1 MENTI
6 QKDIPDFLVE
16 MLKKQYGDK
25 IASDIVNGYNKKR
38 VSSFR
43 VNKLKSSKKEIE
55 DILKKNNIRYK
66 KVSFYDDA
74 FILEENME
82 SIIEELDIYK
92 NGEIYMQSLSSMLP
106 AIILDPKEGE
116 DILDMTAAPGG
127 KTTQIASI
135 VNNKANITA
144 CEMNNVRFERLKYN
158 IEKQGARVFA
168 MQKDSRKIEDFF
180 SFDKILL
187 DAPCSGSGTLSVY
200 DNKTEKYFTE
210 KLIEKSIRAQ
220 SSLLRKATKLIKI
233 GKELVYSTCS
243 ILDVENENIVNEIL
257 KDNNFEIVPIKF
269 DGMEDLPLLS
279 TKIKGTLCIMPNE
292 LYEGFFVAKIRRI
305 K

>member
-25 IASDIVNGYNKKR
+25 IVSDIVNGYNKKR

-144 CEMNNVRFERLKYN
+144 CEMNNIRFERLKYN

-200 DNKTEKYFTE
+200 DNKIEKYFTE

-269 DGMEDLPLLS
+269 DGMEDLPLLP
-279 TKIKGTLCIMPNE
+279 TKIEGTLCIMPNE

>member
-25 IASDIVNGYNKKR
+25 IVSDIVNGYNKKR

-55 DILKKNNIRYK
+55 DILKKNNIRSK

-144 CEMNNVRFERLKYN
+144 CEMNNIRFERLKYN

-200 DNKTEKYFTE
+200 DNKIEKYFTE
-210 KLIEKSIRAQ
+210 KLIEKSIKAQ
-220 SSLLRKATKLIKI
+220 SSLLRKATKLIKA

-269 DGMEDLPLLS
+269 EGMDDLPLLP
-279 TKIKGTLCIMPNE
+279 TKIEGTLCIMPNE

>member
-25 IASDIVNGYNKKR
+25 IVSDIVNGYNKKR

-144 CEMNNVRFERLKYN
+144 CEMNNIRFERLKYN

-200 DNKTEKYFTE
+200 DNKIEKYFTE
-210 KLIEKSIRAQ
+210 KLIEKSIKAQ

-269 DGMEDLPLLS
+269 DGMEDLPLLP

>member
-66 KVSFYDDA
+66 KASFYDDA

-82 SIIEELDIYK
+82 LIIEELDIYK

-144 CEMNNVRFERLKYN
+144 CEMNSIRAERLKYN

-200 DNKTEKYFTE
+200 DNKIEKYFTE
-210 KLIEKSIRAQ
+210 KLIEKSIKAQ
-220 SSLLRKATKLIKI
+220 SSLLRKATKLIKA

-269 DGMEDLPLLS
+269 DGMEDLPLLP

-292 LYEGFFVAKIRRI
+292 LYEGFFVAKIKRM

>member
-1 MENTI
+1 MDKS
-6 QKDIPDFLVE
+6 QRIPEFLISL
-16 MLKKQYGDK
+16 LKEQYGEEHAKRILD
-25 IASDIVNGYNKKR
+25 GYSKKR
-38 VSSFR
+38 VTSFR
-43 VNKLKSSKKEIE
+43 VNNLKSNYKKIE
-55 DILKKNNIRYK
+55 EELKKNNIEFEK
-66 KVSFYDDA
+66 IVWNKDA
-74 FILEENME
+74 FIIKDVFQNV
-82 SIIEELDIYK
+82 IEELDIYK
-92 NGEIYMQSLSSMLP
+92 NGKIYIQSLSSMLP
-106 AIILDPKEGE
+106 AIILDPKVGE

-144 CEMNNVRFERLKYN
+144 CEMNNIRFERLKYN

-200 DNKTEKYFTE
+200 DNKIEKYFTE
-210 KLIEKSIRAQ
+210 KLIEKSIKAQ
-220 SSLLRKATKLIKI
+220 SSLLRKATKLIKA

-269 DGMEDLPLLS
+269 DGMEDLPLLP

-292 LYEGFFVAKIRRI
+292 LYEGFFVAKIKRM

>member
-1 MENTI
+1 MDKS
-6 QKDIPDFLVE
+6 QRIPEFLISL
-16 MLKKQYGDK
+16 LKEQYGEEHAKRILD
-25 IASDIVNGYNKKR
+25 GYSKKR
-38 VSSFR
+38 VTSFR
-43 VNKLKSSKKEIE
+43 VNNLKSNYKKIE
-55 DILKKNNIRYK
+55 EELKKNNIEFEK
-66 KVSFYDDA
+66 IVWNKDA
-74 FILEENME
+74 FIIKDVFQNV
-82 SIIEELDIYK
+82 IEELDIYK
-92 NGEIYMQSLSSMLP
+92 NGKIYIQSLSSMLP

-127 KTTQIASI
+127 KTTQMASMT
-135 VNNKANITA
+135 NNKANITA
-144 CEMNNVRFERLKYN
+144 CEMNSIRAERLKYN

-200 DNKTEKYFTE
+200 DNKIEKYFTE
-210 KLIEKSIRAQ
+210 KLIEKSIKAQ
-220 SSLLRKATKLIKI
+220 SSLLRKATKLIKA

-269 DGMEDLPLLS
+269 DGMEDLPLLP

-292 LYEGFFVAKIRRI
+292 LYEGFFVAKIKRM

>member
-25 IASDIVNGYNKKR
+25 IVSDIVNGYNKKR

-66 KVSFYDDA
+66 KASFYDDA

-82 SIIEELDIYK
+82 LIIEELDIYK

-144 CEMNNVRFERLKYN
+144 CEMNNIRFERLKYN

-200 DNKTEKYFTE
+200 DNKIEKYFTE
-210 KLIEKSIRAQ
+210 KLIEKSIKAQ
-220 SSLLRKATKLIKI
+220 SSLLRKATKLIKA

-269 DGMEDLPLLS
+269 DGMEDLPLLP
-279 TKIKGTLCIMPNE
+279 TKIEGTLCIMPNE

>member
-25 IASDIVNGYNKKR
+25 IVSDIVNGYNKKR

-144 CEMNNVRFERLKYN
+144 CEMNNIRFERLKYN

-200 DNKTEKYFTE
+200 DNKIEKYFTE

-220 SSLLRKATKLIKI
+220 SSLLRKATKLIKA

-269 DGMEDLPLLS
+269 DGMEDLPLLP

>member
-66 KVSFYDDA
+66 KASFYDDA

-82 SIIEELDIYK
+82 LIIEELDIYK
-92 NGEIYMQSLSSMLP
+92 NGKIYMQSLSSMLP

-127 KTTQIASI
+127 KTTQIASMT
-135 VNNKANITA
+135 NNKANVTA
-144 CEMNNVRFERLKYN
+144 CEMNNIRFERLKYN

-200 DNKTEKYFTE
+200 DNKIEKYFTE
-210 KLIEKSIRAQ
+210 KLIEKSIKAQ
-220 SSLLRKATKLIKI
+220 SSLLRKATKLIKA

-269 DGMEDLPLLS
+269 DGMEDLPLLP

-292 LYEGFFVAKIRRI
+292 LYEGFFVAKIKRM

>member
-66 KVSFYDDA
+66 KASFYDDA

-82 SIIEELDIYK
+82 SIIEESDIYK

-144 CEMNNVRFERLKYN
+144 CEMNNIRFERLKYN

-200 DNKTEKYFTE
+200 DNKIEKYFTE

-233 GKELVYSTCS
+233 GKEIVYSTCS

-269 DGMEDLPLLS
+269 EGMDDLPLLP
-279 TKIKGTLCIMPNE
+279 TKIEGTLCIMPNE

>member
-25 IASDIVNGYNKKR
+25 IVSDIVNGYNKKR

-55 DILKKNNIRYK
+55 DILKKNNIRSK

-200 DNKTEKYFTE
+200 DNKIEKYFTE
-210 KLIEKSIRAQ
+210 KLIEKSIKAQ
-220 SSLLRKATKLIKI
+220 SSLLRKATKLIKA

-269 DGMEDLPLLS
+269 EGMDDLPLLP
-279 TKIKGTLCIMPNE
+279 TKIEGTLCIMPNE

>member
-1 MENTI
+1 MDKNQI
-6 QKDIPDFLVE
+6 IPYFLE
-16 MLKKQYGDK
+16 DMLKEQYGEK
-25 IASDIVNGYNKKR
+25 TTKRIIEGYSQRR
-38 VSSFR
+38 VISFR
-43 VNKLKSSKKEIE
+43 VNNL
-55 DILKKNNIRYK
+55 KNNYK
-66 KVSFYDDA
+66 KIEEVLNEKNIKFEKIIWSKDA
-74 FILEENME
+74 FIVKDVSQNV
-82 SIIEELDIYK
+82 IEELDIYK
-92 NGEIYMQSLSSMLP
+92 NGEIYIQSLSSMLP
-106 AIILDPKEGE
+106 PIILDPKEGE

-127 KTTQIASI
+127 KTTQMASMT
-135 VNNKANITA
+135 NNKANITA
-144 CEMNNVRFERLKYN
+144 CEMNSIRAERLKYN

-187 DAPCSGSGTLSVY
+187 DAPCSGSGTLSAY
-200 DNKTEKYFTE
+200 DNKIEKYFTE
-210 KLIEKSIRAQ
+210 KLIEKSIKAQ
-220 SSLLRKATKLIKI
+220 SSLLRKATKLIKA

-269 DGMEDLPLLS
+269 DGMENLPLLP

-292 LYEGFFVAKIRRI
+292 LYEGFFVAKIKRM

>member
-1 MENTI
+1 MDKNQI
-6 QKDIPDFLVE
+6 IPYFLE
-16 MLKKQYGDK
+16 DMLKEQYGEK
-25 IASDIVNGYNKKR
+25 TTKRIIEGYSQRR
-38 VSSFR
+38 VISFR
-43 VNKLKSSKKEIE
+43 VNNLKY
-55 DILKKNNIRYK
+55 NYK
-66 KVSFYDDA
+66 KIEEVLNEKNIKFEKIIWSKDA
-74 FILEENME
+74 FIVKDVSQNV
-82 SIIEELDIYK
+82 IEELDIYK

-200 DNKTEKYFTE
+200 DNKIEKYFTE

-220 SSLLRKATKLIKI
+220 SSLLRKATKLIKA

-269 DGMEDLPLLS
+269 EGMEDLPLLP
-279 TKIKGTLCIMPNE
+279 TKIEGTLCIMPNE

>member
-25 IASDIVNGYNKKR
+25 IASDIVNAYNKKR

-82 SIIEELDIYK
+82 SIIEVLDIYK

-158 IEKQGARVFA
+158 IEKQAARVFA

-187 DAPCSGSGTLSVY
+187 DAPCSGSGTLSAY
-200 DNKTEKYFTE
+200 DNKIEKYFTE

-269 DGMEDLPLLS
+269 NGMEDLPLLP

>member
-66 KVSFYDDA
+66 KASFYDDA

-82 SIIEELDIYK
+82 LIIEELDIYK

-144 CEMNNVRFERLKYN
+144 CEMNNIRFERLKYN

-200 DNKTEKYFTE
+200 DNKIEKYFTE
-210 KLIEKSIRAQ
+210 KLIEKSIKAQ
-220 SSLLRKATKLIKI
+220 SSLLRKATKLIKA

-269 DGMEDLPLLS
+269 DGMEDLPLLP

-292 LYEGFFVAKIRRI
+292 LYEGFFVAKIKRM

>member
-6 QKDIPDFLVE
+6 QKDIPDFLIE

-25 IASDIVNGYNKKR
+25 IVSDIVNGYNKKR

-200 DNKTEKYFTE
+200 DNKIEKYFTE
-210 KLIEKSIRAQ
+210 KLIEKSIKAQ
-220 SSLLRKATKLIKI
+220 SSLLRKATKLIKV

-269 DGMEDLPLLS
+269 DGMEDLPLLP

>member
-25 IASDIVNGYNKKR
+25 IVSDIVNGYNKKR

-200 DNKTEKYFTE
+200 DNKIEKYFTE

-220 SSLLRKATKLIKI
+220 SSLLRKATKLIKA

-269 DGMEDLPLLS
+269 EGMDDLPLLP
-279 TKIKGTLCIMPNE
+279 TKIEGTLCIMPNE

>member
-1 MENTI
+1 MDKS
-6 QKDIPDFLVE
+6 QRIPEFLISL
-16 MLKKQYGDK
+16 LKEQYGEEHAKRILD
-25 IASDIVNGYNKKR
+25 GYSKKR
-38 VSSFR
+38 VTSFR
-43 VNKLKSSKKEIE
+43 VNNLKSNYKKIE
-55 DILKKNNIRYK
+55 EELKKNNIEFEK
-66 KVSFYDDA
+66 IVWNKDA
-74 FILEENME
+74 FIIKDVFQNV
-82 SIIEELDIYK
+82 IEELDIYK
-92 NGEIYMQSLSSMLP
+92 NGKIYIQSLSSMLP
-106 AIILDPKEGE
+106 PIILDPKEGE

-144 CEMNNVRFERLKYN
+144 CEMNNIRFERLKYN

-200 DNKTEKYFTE
+200 DNKIEKYFTE

-269 DGMEDLPLLS
+269 DGMEDLPLLP

-292 LYEGFFVAKIRRI
+292 LYEGFFVAKIKRM